1 MAYHLLDGG
10 ASMRIPA
17 RSALAVLSLL
27 VGACAGPEP
36 VASTAGAQHTAA
48 LVSAPEPVTEIDS
61 VVAAQTAFRAW
72 LDGYLAAPASAR
84 TALTAKGE
92 VLATAR
98 EPLVRAL
105 LLSNPELA
113 LTLAVTPVE
122 RASLPPEVA
131 QHVEAWRD
139 GVGTLHVIGGA
150 AEVPQAPAT
159 LERFVTFDGADE
171 VLRAGVFGA
180 RLGQTTREHVRLHG
194 VALAGVIALT
204 ESRLRRLFPGEPRT
218 LPLELPRACP
228 VSKRQ
233 ADAALVYNGGDALY
247 GFCVAAHAAEYEST
261 LAAEEDASA
270 IDAGLPPASAWTM
283 GAKTVLFIRVDFPDK
298 TGDPLSQTSAE
309 NLINTSV
316 NNFYVANSFNQ
327 TTLST
332 TVTPTL
338 RLPKTQAEYKMND
351 NYLLL
356 RSDALAAAAAA
367 GYTVSSYT
375 LDIVAFA
382 STFSGWAGRG
392 YVGSRGTWLNGN
404 FSLRV
409 TAHELGHNYGVN
421 HANFWNAGASV
432 IGAGTN
438 VEYGNPFDVMGSG
451 SEHFQVWSKRL
462 FDWVTS
468 AEVDAVSTSG
478 TYRVYALEQP
488 ISTGVH
494 GLKVKRDAQKDYW
507 VEFRPGPNN
516 TYLRNGA
523 SINWGYQT
531 NTGAH
536 LLDTT
541 PGDGTRTN
549 SALKVGFTLSDPLAG
564 VYLTPV
570 GLGGTTPPSLDVVVN
585 LGSFPNNHAPTV
597 TLAASTLT
605 PAANGAV
612 TFTAA
617 ASDPDG
623 DALAYGWDFDDG
635 SVGPNAAMATK
646 TFGAARTHHVRVTV
660 SDMKGRTAT
669 ASVLVTVGTPT
680 TFTLSGTVQSSGS
693 GVEGVRISDGTR
705 ATFTASDGTYFLTN
719 VPAGS
724 FTLTATKPELTFTRG
739 FAAPL
744 TVSADASGLDFTA
757 TPVAGYSVTGK
768 VTAGGVGVAGVV
780 VSDGSRTATTNSAGN
795 YTLSTVPTGRY
806 TLTAA
811 LAGWQFNPSGFSNP
825 VDVISGNMSNLNFV
839 ASGAYLSGT
848 LPASL
853 TTAPTVTDGV
863 RTVTATRG
871 TTTQPWNFFLTSV
884 PNGAWNLVATSP
896 GVTLTPAN
904 FTNPVAI
911 SAGMGRSN
919 LNFQAASTT
928 TFTVSGTVRT
938 GGTPLPNVAV
948 TDGTRTATT
957 DSLGRYVLVGVPA
970 GSYTLTPA
978 LSGYTFVP
986 ATLAVTV
993 STANVTGQDFA
1004 TTVVNLPP
1012 TVAAPATATP
1022 APVMGG
1028 TSTQLSVLGD
1038 DDGGEGAL
1046 TYSWAASSGYPVT
1059 FSASGTNGAKNATAT
1074 FSGAGTYTLEVT
1086 ITDAGGLSV
1095 RSQVVVQVQ
1104 QQAMALEVNPAT
1116 ANVMTGATQNFNA
1129 VARDQFNRSMFAGTP
1144 SWTVSG
1150 GGTIA
1155 PQGSLGVFTAGAMPG
1170 GPFTVTATAAGRT
1183 ATALVMVTGAG
1194 APTIT
1199 RAAGA
1204 TPNPVPGTTTQL
1216 SVTADDDAGEPSLVY
1231 TWSATLAPA
1240 PVTFSDN
1247 ATNSA
1252 KQCTATFTA
1261 AGDYELLVTVLD
1273 TSGNQVTSL
1282 VAVTVNATPTRLE
1295 VQPGVANV
1303 QPGQTQ
1309 AFTVTALDQFDA
1321 PLAPQPDFTW
1331 TAAGGGAVDTAGVF
1345 TAGATP
1351 GGPFT
1356 VTVAALGLTGT
1367 AEVTIA
1373 TQPDTQAPSVTLT
1386 APAANA
1392 RLTGAFTLSAD
1403 ASDDVGVV
1411 KVEFYADG
1419 ATKLGEAMAA
1429 PWDASAD
1436 ASALPD
1442 GMHVLTARA
1451 FDAAGNAA
1459 TSDGVPVVVG
1469 TGPLDVT
1476 PPTVA
1481 VVTPAAGA
1489 TTPLSVTLTAE
1500 ASDDVGVTKVTWEVD
1515 GANAGEST
1523 SAPYAVTVDVAAGA
1537 HSVVA
1542 IAHDAAGHFTRSD
1555 AVAFTADAGLTPSQP
1570 EGVIGGCGCTGVGGA
1585 PSSLGLLLL
1594 GLVARARRRR
1604 SPLSPFAQAS

>member
-1 MAYHLLDGG
+1 
-10 ASMRIPA
+10 MRVPA
-17 RSALAVLSLL
+17 RSALVVLSLSL
-27 VGACAGPEP
+27 FVTACAGPEP
-36 VASTAGAQHTAA
+36 LDAPAAQHAA
-48 LVSAPEPVTEIDS
+48 LLPAPEPVTELEP
-61 VVAAQTAFRAW
+61 VVAAQADFRAW
-72 LDGYLAAPASAR
+72 LDGYLAAPDAR
-84 TALTAKGE
+84 RPSLEAKGE
-92 VLATAR
+92 ALASAR
-98 EPLVRAL
+98 EPLLRAL
-105 LLSNPELA
+105 LLSQPELA
-113 LTLAVTPVE
+113 LTLAVTPPE
-122 RASLPPEVA
+122 RAALPASIA

-139 GVGTLHVIGGA
+139 GVGTLHVIGGV
-150 AEVPQAPAT
+150 AEAPEAPAT
-159 LERFVTFDGADE
+159 LERFVTFDGAGD

-180 RLGQTTREHVRLHG
+180 RLGQGTREHVRLHG
-194 VALAGVIALT
+194 VALSGVIALT

-218 LPLELPRACP
+218 LPLELPKACP
-228 VSKRQ
+228 VSKRK
-233 ADAALVYNGGDALY
+233 ADAALVFHGGDTLY
-247 GFCVAAHAAEYEST
+247 GFCLAAHADAFEAT
-261 LAAEEDASA
+261 LAAEEDAA
-270 IDAGLPPASAWTM
+270 AVDAGLPPASAWTQ
-283 GAKTVLFIRVDFPDK
+283 GAKTVLFIRVDFSDK
-298 TGDPLSQTSAE
+298 TGDPLSQASAE
-309 NLINTSV
+309 TLINTTV
-316 NNFYVANSFNQ
+316 NNFYVANSFNK

-338 RLPKTQAEYKMND
+338 RLPKTQAEYKTND

-356 RSDALAAAAAA
+356 RSDALSAAAAA
-367 GYTVSSYT
+367 GYTLSSYD

-432 IGAGTN
+432 IGAGAN
-438 VEYGNPFDVMGSG
+438 VEYGNPFDVMGGG

-468 AEVDAVSTSG
+468 PEVEVVSTSG
-478 TYRVYALEQP
+478 TYRVYALEQA
-488 ISTGVH
+488 ITSGAH

-570 GLGGTTPPSLDVVVN
+570 GLAGTTPPSLDVVVN
-585 LGSFPNNHAPTV
+585 LGSFPGNHAPTV
-597 TLAASTLT
+597 TLAASTVT
-605 PAANGAV
+605 PAANGSV
-612 TFTAA
+612 TFTAT

-635 SVGPNAAMATK
+635 SVGPNAATATK
-646 TFGAARTHHVRVTV
+646 TFGAARSHSVRVTV
-660 SDMKGRTAT
+660 SDMKGQTAT
-669 ASVLVTVGTPT
+669 ASVLVTVGAPT
-680 TFTLSGTVQSSGS
+680 TFTLSGTVQNAGL

-705 ATFTASDGTYFLTN
+705 ATLTASDGTYALTN

-724 FTLTATKPELTFTRG
+724 FTLTATKPEFTFTRG

-757 TPVAGYSVTGK
+757 TPVAGYQVTGK

-795 YTLSTVPTGRY
+795 YTLNTVPTGRY
-806 TLTAA
+806 TLTAT
-811 LAGWQFNPSGFSNP
+811 LAGWQFNPSGFANP
-825 VDVISGNMSNLNFV
+825 VDVISGNLANLNFV

-848 LPASL
+848 LPASVM
-853 TTAPTVTDGV
+853 TAPTVTDGV

-871 TTTQPWNFFLTSV
+871 ATTQPWNFFLTSV

-904 FTNPVAI
+904 FTNPVTV

-919 LNFQAASTT
+919 LNFQAAGTT
-928 TFTVSGTVRT
+928 SFKVSGTVRT
-938 GGTPLPNVAV
+938 GGTPLPNVV
-948 TDGTRTATT
+948 VSDGTRSATT
-957 DSLGRYVLVGVPA
+957 DSLGRYTLVGVPA
-970 GSYTLTPA
+970 GAYTLTPA
-978 LSGYTFVP
+978 LAGYTFVP
-986 ATLAVTV
+986 ASLPVTV
-993 STANVTGQDFA
+993 STADLTGKDFA

-1012 TVAAPATATP
+1012 TVVTAAAATP
-1022 APVMGG
+1022 APVVGG

-1038 DDGGEGAL
+1038 DDGGEAAL
-1046 TYSWAASSGYPVT
+1046 TYTWAASSGYPVT

-1074 FSGAGTYTLEVT
+1074 FTGAGTYTLEVT

-1104 QQAMALEVNPAT
+1104 QQAVSLEVSPAT
-1116 ANVMTGATQNFNA
+1116 ANVMTGATQNFTA
-1129 VARDQFNRSMFAGTP
+1129 QAKDQFNRGMFAGTP
-1144 SWTVSG
+1144 SWSVSG
-1150 GGTIA
+1150 GGSIA
-1155 PQGSLGVFTAGAMPG
+1155 PQGSLGVFTAGATPG
-1170 GPFTVTATAAGRT
+1170 GPFTVTATAGGRT
-1183 ATALVMVTGAG
+1183 ATALVTVTGAG

-1199 RAAGA
+1199 SAASA
-1204 TPNPVPGTTTQL
+1204 TPNPVTATTTQL
-1216 SVTADDDAGEPSLVY
+1216 SVTADDDAGEASLTY

-1247 ATNSA
+1247 GTNSA
-1252 KQCTATFTA
+1252 KACTATFTA
-1261 AGDYELLVTVLD
+1261 AGAYELLVTVLD

-1295 VQPGVANV
+1295 VQPRVASL
-1303 QPGQTQ
+1303 QPGQAQ
-1309 AFTVTALDQFDA
+1309 AFAVTALDQFDA
-1321 PLAPQPDFTW
+1321 PLSPQPDFTW
-1331 TAAGGGAVDTAGVF
+1331 TAAGGGTVDVAGVF
-1345 TAGATP
+1345 TAGSTP
-1351 GGPFT
+1351 GGPFAVT
-1356 VTVAALGLTGT
+1356 VTALGLSGS

-1373 TQPDTQAPSVTLT
+1373 STPDTMAPSVTLT
-1386 APAANA
+1386 SPTANT
-1392 RLTGAFTLSAD
+1392 RLAGAVALSAD
-1403 ASDDVGVV
+1403 ATDDVGVV

-1419 ATKLGEAMAA
+1419 ALKLGEATSA
-1429 PWDASAD
+1429 PWTASAD
-1436 ASALPD
+1436 ASALSD

-1451 FDAAGNAA
+1451 FDAAGNSA

-1469 TGPLDVT
+1469 TGPVDVT

-1481 VVTPAAGA
+1481 VLTPGAGA
-1489 TTPLSVTLTAE
+1489 TTALSLTLTAS
-1500 ASDDVGVTKVTWEVD
+1500 ASDDVGVTKVAWEVD
-1515 GANAGEST
+1515 GAAAGEAT
-1523 SAPYAVTVDVAAGA
+1523 VAPWSLPVDVSAGA

-1542 IAHDAAGHFTRSD
+1542 IAYDAAGHFTRSD
-1555 AVAFTADAGLTPSQP
+1555 AAAFTADAGVTPADP
-1570 EGVIGGCGCTGVGGA
+1570 EPVIGGCGCTGVGGA
-1585 PSSLGLLLL
+1585 PSSLALLLL

-1604 SPLSPFAQAS
+1604 